1 MTGFVVQGSKLLQAH
16 KENWLTG
23 EIQKADIYQKCS
35 TVQSHELG
43 K

>member
-23 EIQKADIYQKCS
+23 EIQKPIFTRSALLYN
-35 TVQSHELG
+35 LMN
-43 K
+43 